1 MTLSDVARAVGV
13 SAITVSRALRAPG
26 RVSPD
31 LRARILEAVERMGY
45 VPDLAARALAS
56 RDSGVIGLIM
66 PTLTYLPLLDV
77 MTGIE
82 DRLCG
87 SGFGV
92 QYANTR
98 FDQAIM
104 DQQVRML
111 LAQRPSGL
119 IFVGVAPTGET
130 LTRLRDA
137 PCPIVQI
144 SDVRSEGAGA
154 VIGIDTELASRMAT
168 RHMLDKGY
176 RRVALID
183 GRPPGRGLLRR
194 EGYENAMREAGLY
207 NPGWEVLDD
216 APSSVILGSR
226 LLRHILDTVP
236 GADGVLCH
244 NDDLALGILFE
255 CQRLGIRVPQDFG
268 ICGFNDLDYAA
279 MAQPSL
285 TSVHVPRYD
294 LGKQAAEMM
303 IRAMR
308 GTVPRGEV
316 VDIGFT
322 LFERQSTQRDRPAGD

>member
-26 RVSPD
+26 RVSPE
-31 LRARILEAVERMGY
+31 LRGRILEAVERMGY

-56 RDSGVIGLIM
+56 RDSGVIGLVM
-66 PTLTYLPLLDV
+66 PTLTHVPLLDV

-87 SGFGV
+87 SGFGI

-98 FDQAIM
+98 FDQAM
-104 DQQVRML
+104 MEQQVRTL

-130 LTRLRDA
+130 LARLRHA

-144 SDVRSEGAGA
+144 SDLSSESAGA

-176 RRVALID
+176 RRIALVD
-183 GRPPGRGLLRR
+183 GRPRGRGLLRR
-194 EGYENAMREAGLY
+194 EGYENAMRDAGLH
-207 NPGWEVLDD
+207 NPAWEIFDD
-216 APSSVILGSR
+216 APSSVSLGSR
-226 LLRHILDTVP
+226 FLRHILDTVP
-236 GADGVLCH
+236 GADGAFCH

-285 TSVHVPRYD
+285 TTVHVPRYD
-294 LGKQAAEMM
+294 LGKQAADMM
-303 IRAMR
+303 IRAIR
-308 GTVPRGEV
+308 GTATCNEV